1 MRRLIFLLKNYYRVN
16 KKYFV
21 FITIIF
27 FIAIMS
33 GSIFTLTL
41 NDTDTNIVSEF
52 FSNYLE
58 NINKVNYINSFV
70 NSLISNIFVVMI
82 IWLLSYSIIGLPIII
97 LIFFYKSFI
106 IGFSISGIIINYKIK
121 GLLMAFLYIFPHQIL
136 FILALLYLLVFSVI
150 MSINLFY
157 AVFKHEN
164 IRFSSN
170 NNLIIIFASIITLLC
185 SIYDS
190 FILPLIMKFMI

>member
-1 MRRLIFLLKNYYRVN
+1 MRKLIFLLKNYYRVN

-58 NINKVNYINSFV
+58 NINKINYINSFV

-82 IWLLSYSIIGLPIII
+82 IWLLSYSIIGLPITI

-190 FILPLIMKFMI
+190 FMLPLIMKFMI

>member
-58 NINKVNYINSFV
+58 NINKINYISSFV

-82 IWLLSYSIIGLPIII
+82 ICLLSYSIIGLPIII

>member
-58 NINKVNYINSFV
+58 NINKINYISSFV

-157 AVFKHEN
+157 SVFKHEN

-190 FILPLIMKFMI
+190 FMLPLIMKFMI

>member
-1 MRRLIFLLKNYYRVN
+1 MRKLIFLLKNYYRVN

-58 NINKVNYINSFV
+58 NINKINYINSFV

-185 SIYDS
+185 SVYDS
-190 FILPLIMKFMI
+190 FMLPLIMKFMI

>member
-58 NINKVNYINSFV
+58 NINKINYISSFV

-136 FILALLYLLVFSVI
+136 FILSLLYLLVFSVI

-170 NNLIIIFASIITLLC
+170 NNLIIILASIITLLC

-190 FILPLIMKFMI
+190 FMLPLIMKFMI

>member
-58 NINKVNYINSFV
+58 NINKINYINSFV

-190 FILPLIMKFMI
+190 FMLPLIMKFMI

>member
-58 NINKVNYINSFV
+58 NIGEKRFARA
-70 NSLISNIFVVMI
+70 VV
-82 IWLLSYSIIGLPIII
+82 G
-97 LIFFYKSFI
+97 K
-106 IGFSISGIIINYKIK
+106 
-121 GLLMAFLYIFPHQIL
+121 
-136 FILALLYLLVFSVI
+136 
-150 MSINLFY
+150 
-157 AVFKHEN
+157 
-164 IRFSSN
+164 
-170 NNLIIIFASIITLLC
+170 
-185 SIYDS
+185 
-190 FILPLIMKFMI
+190 

>member
-58 NINKVNYINSFV
+58 NINKINYISSFV

-185 SIYDS
+185 YIYDS

>member
-1 MRRLIFLLKNYYRVN
+1 MRKLIFLLKNYYRVN

-58 NINKVNYINSFV
+58 NINKINYINSFV
-70 NSLISNIFVVMI
+70 NSLISNMFVVMI

-121 GLLMAFLYIFPHQIL
+121 GLLMSLLYIFPHQIL
-136 FILALLYLLVFSVI
+136 FILALLYLLVYSLI

-170 NNLIIIFASIITLLC
+170 NNLIIIFVSIITLLC
-185 SIYDS
+185 STYDS

>member
-58 NINKVNYINSFV
+58 NIDKINYINSFV

-190 FILPLIMKFMI
+190 FMLPLIMKFMI

>member
-58 NINKVNYINSFV
+58 NINKINYINSFV

-170 NNLIIIFASIITLLC
+170 NNLIIIFASLITLLC

>member
-1 MRRLIFLLKNYYRVN
+1 MRKLIFLLKNYYRVN

-58 NINKVNYINSFV
+58 NINKINYINSFV
-70 NSLISNIFVVMI
+70 NSLISNMFVVMI
-82 IWLLSYSIIGLPIII
+82 IWLSSYSIIGLPIII

-121 GLLMAFLYIFPHQIL
+121 GLLMSLLYVFPHQIL
-136 FILALLYLLVFSVI
+136 FILALLYLLVYSLI

-164 IRFSSN
+164 IRFNSN
-170 NNLIIIFASIITLLC
+170 NNLIIIFVSIITLLC
-185 SIYDS
+185 STYDS

>member
-58 NINKVNYINSFV
+58 NINKINYISSFV

-82 IWLLSYSIIGLPIII
+82 ILLLSYSIIGLPIII

-185 SIYDS
+185 SVYDS
-190 FILPLIMKFMI
+190 FMLPLIMKFMI

>member
-1 MRRLIFLLKNYYRVN
+1 MRKLIFLLKNYYRVN

-58 NINKVNYINSFV
+58 NINKINYISSFV

-121 GLLMAFLYIFPHQIL
+121 GLLMAFLYTFPHQIL

-170 NNLIIIFASIITLLC
+170 NNLIIIFTSIITLLC

>member
-58 NINKVNYINSFV
+58 NINKINYISSFV

-97 LIFFYKSFI
+97 LIFFYKSY
-106 IGFSISGIIINYKIK
+106 GKI
-121 GLLMAFLYIFPHQIL
+121 FWNRRY
-136 FILALLYLLVFSVI
+136 
-150 MSINLFY
+150 
-157 AVFKHEN
+157 
-164 IRFSSN
+164 
-170 NNLIIIFASIITLLC
+170 
-185 SIYDS
+185 
-190 FILPLIMKFMI
+190 

>member
-1 MRRLIFLLKNYYRVN
+1 MRKLIFLLKNYYRVN

-58 NINKVNYINSFV
+58 NINKINYINSFV

-170 NNLIIIFASIITLLC
+170 NNLIIIFTSIITLLC

-190 FILPLIMKFMI
+190 FMLPLIMKFMI

>member
-1 MRRLIFLLKNYYRVN
+1 MRKLIFLLKNYYRVN

-58 NINKVNYINSFV
+58 NINKINYINSFV

-190 FILPLIMKFMI
+190 FMLPLIMKFMI

>member
-41 NDTDTNIVSEF
+41 NDADTNIVSEF

-58 NINKVNYINSFV
+58 NINKINYINSFV

-170 NNLIIIFASIITLLC
+170 NNLIIIFTSIITLLC

-190 FILPLIMKFMI
+190 FMLPLIMKFMI

>member
-1 MRRLIFLLKNYYRVN
+1 MRKLIFLLKNYYRVN

-58 NINKVNYINSFV
+58 NINKINYISSFV

-170 NNLIIIFASIITLLC
+170 NNLIIIFTSIITLLC

-190 FILPLIMKFMI
+190 FMLPLIMKFMI

>member
-58 NINKVNYINSFV
+58 NINKINYINSFV

-157 AVFKHEN
+157 AVFKHQN

-170 NNLIIIFASIITLLC
+170 NNLIIIFSSIITLLC

-190 FILPLIMKFMI
+190 FMLPLIMKFMI

>member
-58 NINKVNYINSFV
+58 NINKINYISSFV

-185 SIYDS
+185 AIYDS
-190 FILPLIMKFMI
+190 FMLPLIMKFMI

>member
-58 NINKVNYINSFV
+58 NINKINYISSFV

-170 NNLIIIFASIITLLC
+170 NNLIIIFTSIITLLC

-190 FILPLIMKFMI
+190 FMLPLIMKFMI

>member
-58 NINKVNYINSFV
+58 NINKINYISSFV

-185 SIYDS
+185 SVYDS

>member
-58 NINKVNYINSFV
+58 NINKINYINSFV

>member
-58 NINKVNYINSFV
+58 NINKINYINSFV

-185 SIYDS
+185 SVYDS

>member
-1 MRRLIFLLKNYYRVN
+1 MRRILFLLKNYYRVN

-58 NINKVNYINSFV
+58 NINKINYINSFV

-121 GLLMAFLYIFPHQIL
+121 GLLMAFLFIFPHQIL

>member
-58 NINKVNYINSFV
+58 NINKINYINSFV

-170 NNLIIIFASIITLLC
+170 NNLIIIFVSIITLLC

-190 FILPLIMKFMI
+190 FMLPLIMKFMI

>member
-58 NINKVNYINSFV
+58 NINKINYINSFV

-170 NNLIIIFASIITLLC
+170 NNIFASIITLLC

>member
-1 MRRLIFLLKNYYRVN
+1 MSRLIFLLKNYYRVN

-58 NINKVNYINSFV
+58 NINKINYISSFV

-170 NNLIIIFASIITLLC
+170 NNLIIIFTSIITLLC

-190 FILPLIMKFMI
+190 FMLPLIMKFMI

>member
-58 NINKVNYINSFV
+58 NINKINYINSFV

-170 NNLIIIFASIITLLC
+170 NNLIIIFTSIITLLC

-190 FILPLIMKFMI
+190 FMLPLIMKFMI

>member
-1 MRRLIFLLKNYYRVN
+1 
-16 KKYFV
+16 
-21 FITIIF
+21 
-27 FIAIMS
+27 
-33 GSIFTLTL
+33 
-41 NDTDTNIVSEF
+41 
-52 FSNYLE
+52 
-58 NINKVNYINSFV
+58 
-70 NSLISNIFVVMI
+70 
-82 IWLLSYSIIGLPIII
+82 
-97 LIFFYKSFI
+97 
-106 IGFSISGIIINYKIK
+106 
-121 GLLMAFLYIFPHQIL
+121 MAFLYIFPHQIL

-190 FILPLIMKFMI
+190 FMLPLIMKFMI

>member
-1 MRRLIFLLKNYYRVN
+1 MRKLIFLLKNYYRVN

-58 NINKVNYINSFV
+58 NINKINYINSFV
-70 NSLISNIFVVMI
+70 NSLISNMFVVMI

-121 GLLMAFLYIFPHQIL
+121 GLLMSLLYIFPHQIL
-136 FILALLYLLVFSVI
+136 FILALLYLLVYSVI

-170 NNLIIIFASIITLLC
+170 NNLIIIFVNIITLLC

>member
-58 NINKVNYINSFV
+58 NINKINYINSFV

-121 GLLMAFLYIFPHQIL
+121 GLLMSLLYIFPHQIL

-170 NNLIIIFASIITLLC
+170 NNLIIIFVSIITLLC

-190 FILPLIMKFMI
+190 FMLPLIMKFMI

>member
-58 NINKVNYINSFV
+58 NINKINYINSFV

-121 GLLMAFLYIFPHQIL
+121 GLLMAFLYIFPHQIV
-136 FILALLYLLVFSVI
+136 FIFALLYLLVFSVI

>member
-1 MRRLIFLLKNYYRVN
+1 MRRLIFLLKNYYRIN

-58 NINKVNYINSFV
+58 NINKINYISSFV

-170 NNLIIIFASIITLLC
+170 NNLIIIFTSIITLLC

-190 FILPLIMKFMI
+190 FMLPLIMKFMI

>member
-58 NINKVNYINSFV
+58 NINKINYINSFV

-170 NNLIIIFASIITLLC
+170 NNLIIIFTSIITLLC

>member
-58 NINKVNYINSFV
+58 NINKINYINSFV

-170 NNLIIIFASIITLLC
+170 NNLIIILASIITLLC

>member
-58 NINKVNYINSFV
+58 NINKINYINSFV

-121 GLLMAFLYIFPHQIL
+121 GLLMAFLFIFPHQIL

>member
-58 NINKVNYINSFV
+58 NINKINYISSFV

-170 NNLIIIFASIITLLC
+170 NNLIIIFSSIITLLC

>member
-1 MRRLIFLLKNYYRVN
+1 MRKLIFLLKNYYRVN

-58 NINKVNYINSFV
+58 NINKINYINSFV

-185 SIYDS
+185 SVYDS